1 MDTILSVLLKYCCNH
16 DSVQNPNM
24 NQTTD
29 SILDVKCISDE
40 IILFIGYFTI
50 NNKKGQ
56 QLFTNNTKMFK
67 LLLELPMFYFVI
79 EPEILFPTL
88 ISICFNN
95 EENKTL
101 MKEDLNLCFIRN
113 FIQKT
118 EEKVG
123 RFSLSQRFP
132 SRLTV
137 DSLSFFSDELNKN

>member
-1 MDTILSVLLKYCCNH
+1 
-16 DSVQNPNM
+16 M

-29 SILDVKCISDE
+29 SSLDVKSISDE
-40 IILFIGYFTI
+40 LILFIGYFTT

-56 QLFTNNTKMFK
+56 SLFASNEKMFK

-88 ISICFNN
+88 ISICFNH

-113 FIQKT
+113 FIQNS
-118 EEKVG
+118 EEKLG
-123 RFSLSQRFP
+123 RFSFSQRFP

-137 DSLSFFSDELNKN
+137 DALSFFSEEIQ